1 MGAENTKL
9 TLTFHRKMRLN
20 VLSIVKENW

>member
-20 VLSIVKENW
+20 ILSIVKENW